1 MTNVLRKIEKILII
15 LVIINIIFAIVN
27 VSQALSLSNIIES
40 GDEFL
45 STGKGEADYEFFNSQ
60 KAKGIISNIYSIIF
74 PLGVAITVI
83 VGGVLGTKFMLA
95 SAEDKAKIKESL
107 VPYVIG
113 CIVIYGAVGIWTITI
128 NIMPTPQTNAIRSE
142 RDTSTTYTK
151 KTVDGQT
158 KYYCDSCE
166 DEISVR
172 EQHAGQCRNCNRYI
186 KGM

>member
-45 STGKGEADYEFFNSQ
+45 STGKGEADYKFFNSQ

-113 CIVIYGAVGIWTITI
+113 CIVIYGAIGIWTLTI
-128 NIMPTPQTNAIRSE
+128 NIM
-142 RDTSTTYTK
+142 TTTQIEAENVDEKLYTK
-151 KTVDGQT
+151 KGD
-158 KYYCDSCE
+158 KYYCNSCKKQLG
-166 DEISVR
+166 VR
-172 EQHAGQCRNCNRYI
+172 EVRNSHCDTCNIYLRFLNI
-186 KGM
+186 SI